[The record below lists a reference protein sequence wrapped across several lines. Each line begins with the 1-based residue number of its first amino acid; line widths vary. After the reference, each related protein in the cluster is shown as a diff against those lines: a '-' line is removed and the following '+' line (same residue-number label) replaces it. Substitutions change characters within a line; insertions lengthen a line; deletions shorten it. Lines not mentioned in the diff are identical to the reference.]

1 MDKLNSIDGVILSP
15 LKIIENP
22 LGNIFHGMKS
32 SDLGFMGFNEAYFS
46 TINYNQVKPWKKH
59 LKMTLNLIVPV
70 GEIRFV
76 LYDERENSDS
86 YRKFLDV
93 SLSEK
98 NYQRLTVPPN
108 VWVSFKG
115 VGNDLNLLLN
125 VANLNHDP
133 NEIIRE
139 KIDTFK
145 FNWDS

>member
-22 LGNIFHGMKS
+22 LGNIFHGFKS
-32 SDLGFMGFNEAYFS
+32 SDLGFMGFSEAYFS
-46 TINYNQVKPWKKH
+46 TINYNQIKPWKKH

-76 LYDERENSDS
+76 LYDGRKNSDT

-93 SLSEK
+93 SLSKK

-115 VGNDLNLLLN
+115 VGNDLNFLLN

-133 NEIIRE
+133 REIIRE

>member
-22 LGNIFHGMKS
+22 LGNIFHGIKS
-32 SDLGFMGFNEAYFS
+32 SDLGFMGFKEAYFS
-46 TINYNQVKPWKKH
+46 TINYNQLKPWKKH

-70 GEIRFV
+70 GKIRFV
-76 LYDERENSDS
+76 LYDERKNSDS